1 MLERIPIGFFRRRKP
16 MALTKINL
24 VERICDEIGLTKKE
38 SMTVVDSLF
47 EIMKDELSIGKQ
59 VMISGFGKWTVKS
72 KRARLGRNPKT
83 GEKITIDA
91 RKVVIF
97 KESNVMRGSV
107 NSGD

>member
-1 MLERIPIGFFRRRKP
+1 

-24 VERICDEIGLTKKE
+24 VERICDEVGLTKKE
-38 SMTVVDSLF
+38 SMTIVDSLF

-97 KESNVMRGSV
+97 KESNVVRGSV

>member
-1 MLERIPIGFFRRRKP
+1 

-24 VERICDEIGLTKKE
+24 VERICDDIGLTKKE